1 MSCDC
6 AQCRQHHKTLGFMFG
21 IPSESEIEEG
31 YHEGVKQWH
40 PDLYENYASL
50 RADAEEHFKA
60 IQVAYRELKEHNT
73 VTAGA
78 PAKSVVVQSSWVASE
93 PRKDTSP
100 ISKDTSPVSKD
111 TSPISFGDAP
121 GCLTEKQFTS
131 EVKEMIAPHL
141 GKLGLS
147 LAIVDLSG
155 KRSIT
160 GGFSHFF
167 LLASRGMMM
176 RDHRNIISV
185 LWYTDLGEIKLVDQ
199 RKSGKPSGWQ
209 KFIGGLSGGG
219 AGYMLQIDRSNGAN
233 FYTMSGEVDDG
244 VKSAIYNFLV
254 SQKPQTRP

>member
-1 MSCDC
+1 
-6 AQCRQHHKTLGFMFG
+6 MFG
-21 IPSESEIEEG
+21 APSEQEIEDG
-31 YHEGVKQWH
+31 YREGVKQWH

-50 RADAEEHFKA
+50 RADAEEHFKQL
-60 IQVAYRELKEHNT
+60 QVAYRELKEHNT
-73 VTAGA
+73 VSAA
-78 PAKSVVVQSSWVASE
+78 AEVPVERIVVQPKEEAA
-93 PRKDTSP
+93 PL
-100 ISKDTSPVSKD
+100 
-111 TSPISFGDAP
+111 ISFGDAH
-121 GCLTEKQFTS
+121 GCLTTKQFTPQI
-131 EVKEMIAPHL
+131 EEMVTPHL